1 MSPVRFCPKES
12 KAHTRCVAI
21 VKSLDL
27 LHYINSLSLAKQA
40 KLARMKLEDVLDTGL
55 MNKDVSVPSKASLFK
70 LMWFMSRGTY
80 RVMLSDNKQVCLF
93 VCVGCLGCLPLLVS
107 CDCVVG
113 DFSLYF
119 PEQMFRLAGPVA
131 KPTSIRPLQPYFP
144 TPQAW
149 QSKQW

>member
-93 VCVGCLGCLPLLVS
+93 VCVGCLAVYLFS
-107 CDCVVG
+107 CRVVG
-113 DFSLYF
+113 DFSLCF
-119 PEQMFRLAGPVA
+119 PELMFRLAGPVA
-131 KPTSIRPLQPYFP
+131 KPTSTRPLQPYFP
-144 TPQAW
+144 TPQA
-149 QSKQW
+149 